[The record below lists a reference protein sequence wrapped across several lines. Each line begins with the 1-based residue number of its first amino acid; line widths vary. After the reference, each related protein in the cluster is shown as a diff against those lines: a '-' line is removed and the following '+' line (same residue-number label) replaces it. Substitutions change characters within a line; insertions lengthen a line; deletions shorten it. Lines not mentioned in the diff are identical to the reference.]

1 MPGGLSGSRRDPFAG
16 LALPLPWAIVYS
28 RLSMQSPVT
37 TVVFDYGGVLSLPA
51 DPDSL
56 DRLAAWCGLPLE
68 PFLAEYRHGRAA
80 YDRGDLDLDGY
91 WSRMLAVGGRK
102 SDPDLLDRLNRED
115 LRCWGRIDG
124 RVLAWSRRLRGEGF
138 RTAILSNMPQPLLD
152 LIRED
157 PSFAWLD
164 EFEVKVFSCEERLV
178 KPEAGIFEALL
189 RRLGEPAAS
198 CLFLDDVEH
207 NAESARAAGMQAF
220 HFSSADEIA
229 AMLIYMGLPP
239 L

>member
-1 MPGGLSGSRRDPFAG
+1 MR
-16 LALPLPWAIVYS
+16 
-28 RLSMQSPVT
+28 SPVT

-51 DPDSL
+51 DPECL
-56 DRLAAWCGLPLE
+56 GRLAAWCGLPFE
-68 PFLAEYRHGRAA
+68 RFVVEQRRERPA
-80 YDRGDLDLDGY
+80 YDRADLGPEAY
-91 WSRMLAVGGRK
+91 WSRMLELGGRK
-102 SDPDLLDRLNRED
+102 AEPLLLDRLNRED
-115 LRCWGRIDG
+115 LKSWSRING
-124 RVLAWSRRLRGEGF
+124 RVLAWARRLRGEGF

-152 LIRED
+152 LMRED

-189 RRLGEPAAS
+189 RRLGEPAPS

-207 NAESARAAGMQAF
+207 NAESARAAGMHAF
-220 HFSSADEIA
+220 HFAPGQSDGGISAA
-229 AMLIYMGLPP
+229 LTNLGLPT